1 MVGDGGGY
9 EGRGDGDGDGRGNG
23 DADADAMGVGV
34 GERGEIGSLIHM
46 MDIRCW
52 NRVWVIDVYE

>member
-1 MVGDGGGY
+1 MVG
-9 EGRGDGDGDGRGNG
+9 EGDGYAE
-23 DADADAMGVGV
+23 ADADAMGVGV

-52 NRVWVIDVYE
+52 NRV